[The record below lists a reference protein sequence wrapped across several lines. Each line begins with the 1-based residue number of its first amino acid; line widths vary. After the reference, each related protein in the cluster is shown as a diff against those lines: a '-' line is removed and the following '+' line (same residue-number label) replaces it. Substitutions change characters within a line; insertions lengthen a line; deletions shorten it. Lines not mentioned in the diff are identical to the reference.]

1 MHQRTSCASLAR
13 KHQQYTAHILVLIS
27 CCSASTFASLGCCK
41 QLPVLRNR
49 RRAFVFG
56 ESAFDSFGPSGFN
69 NEVPEEMSPGALYGG
84 TKPYQPMFESRG
96 KSSSSSNSAGSSSSS
111 SGSGSVLG
119 KVSDWLSSQSD
130 DHVRSK

>member
-1 MHQRTSCASLAR
+1 
-13 KHQQYTAHILVLIS
+13 
-27 CCSASTFASLGCCK
+27 
-41 QLPVLRNR
+41 VLRNR

-84 TKPYQPMFESRG
+84 TKPYQPMFESRSKG
-96 KSSSSSNSAGSSSSS
+96 STSSSSSSSS
-111 SGSGSVLG
+111 SGSDSVLG

>member
-1 MHQRTSCASLAR
+1 
-13 KHQQYTAHILVLIS
+13 
-27 CCSASTFASLGCCK
+27 
-41 QLPVLRNR
+41 VLRNR

-84 TKPYQPMFESRG
+84 IKPYKPMFESRG
-96 KSSSSSNSAGSSSSS
+96 KSSGNSSSSS
-111 SGSGSVLG
+111 SGDSMLG

-130 DHVRSK
+130 DRVRSK

>member
-1 MHQRTSCASLAR
+1 
-13 KHQQYTAHILVLIS
+13 
-27 CCSASTFASLGCCK
+27 
-41 QLPVLRNR
+41 VLRNR

-69 NEVPEEMSPGALYGG
+69 NEVPEEMAPGALYGG
-84 TKPYQPMFESRG
+84 TKPYQPMFESRSKG
-96 KSSSSSNSAGSSSSS
+96 SSSS
-111 SGSGSVLG
+111 SGSDSVLG